1 MAIRLTLPALDLTSI
16 GRQFEG
22 LQGRHPGLWPAV
34 PRISLLAGIFLGVM
48 LLAYIAYWSGQLAD
62 LSAAEDQE
70 RTLKNQYAEKL
81 VSAINVDTLRKQK
94 TVVSAY
100 VSQLQRQL
108 PSKAEMDALLS
119 DITQAGHARG
129 LQFELFKPGQV
140 VLRDF
145 YAELPIAIRLTG
157 SYHDLGGFA
166 SDVSNLARIV
176 TLSNLTLQAGEKPG
190 QLTLEAVARTYRY
203 LDGEEV
209 ERARREQNKGG
220 AGQAGRA
227 GAGK

>member
-1 MAIRLTLPALDLTSI
+1 MATKLNLPAFDLKAV

-22 LQGRHPGLWPAV
+22 LQGRHPGLWPAL
-34 PRISLLAGIFLGVM
+34 PRYSLLGGIFFGVL
-48 LLAYIAYWSGQLAD
+48 LLAYVAYWSSQLSD
-62 LSAAEDQE
+62 LSSAESQE
-70 RTLKNQYAEKL
+70 SALKSQYADKL
-81 VSAINVDTLRKQK
+81 ISAINVDTLRKQK
-94 TVVSAY
+94 TLVSAY

-140 VLRDF
+140 VVRDF

-157 SYHDLGGFA
+157 TYHDLGGFA
-166 SDVSNLARIV
+166 SDVANLARIV
-176 TLSNLTLQAGEKPG
+176 TLNNLTLQAGEKPG
-190 QLTLEAVARTYRY
+190 QLTLDAIAKTYRY

-209 ERARREQNKGG
+209 EKVRRSQVKGAAGG
-220 AGQAGRA
+220 A
-227 GAGK
+227 K

>member
-1 MAIRLTLPALDLTSI
+1 MATKLNLPALDLKAV

-22 LQGRHPGLWPAV
+22 LQGRHPGLWPTL
-34 PRISLLAGIFLGVM
+34 PRYSLLGGIFFGVL
-48 LLAYIAYWSGQLAD
+48 LLAYVAYWSSQLSD
-62 LSAAEDQE
+62 LSSAESQE
-70 RTLKNQYAEKL
+70 SALKSQYADKL
-81 VSAINVDTLRKQK
+81 ISAINVDTLRKQK
-94 TVVSAY
+94 TLVSAY

-140 VLRDF
+140 VVRDF

-157 SYHDLGGFA
+157 TYHDLGGFA
-166 SDVSNLARIV
+166 SDVANLARIV
-176 TLSNLTLQAGEKPG
+176 TLNNLTLQAGEKPG
-190 QLTLEAVARTYRY
+190 QLTLDAIAKTYRY

-209 ERARREQNKGG
+209 EKVRRSQVKGAAGG
-220 AGQAGRA
+220 A
-227 GAGK
+227 K

>member
-1 MAIRLTLPALDLTSI
+1 MAKKLTLPTIDLQAI

-34 PRISLLAGIFLGVM
+34 PRFSLLAGIFLGVM
-48 LLAYIAYWSGQLAD
+48 LLAYIAYWSGQLSD

-70 RTLKNQYAEKL
+70 RTLKAQYADKL
-81 VSAINVDTLRKQK
+81 ISAINVETLRKQK
-94 TVVSAY
+94 SLVSAY

-119 DITQAGHARG
+119 DITQAGHSRG

-140 VLRDF
+140 AVRDF
-145 YAELPIAIRLTG
+145 YAELPIAIRVTG

-176 TLSNLTLQAGEKPG
+176 TLNNLTLQAGDKPG
-190 QLTLEAVARTYRY
+190 QLTMEAVARTYRY
-203 LDGEEV
+203 LDGDEV
-209 ERARREQNKGG
+209 ERARRSTAKPGG
-220 AGQAGRA
+220 PGGT
-227 GAGK
+227 K

>member
-1 MAIRLTLPALDLTSI
+1 MATKLTLPAIDLKAF

-34 PRISLLAGIFLGVM
+34 PRFSLLAGIFAGVM
-48 LLAYIAYWSGQLAD
+48 LLAYVGYWSSQLSD
-62 LSAAEDQE
+62 LSSAESQE
-70 RTLKNQYAEKL
+70 NTLKSQYADKL
-81 VSAINVDTLRKQK
+81 ISAINVDTLRKQK
-94 TVVSAY
+94 TLVSAY

-119 DITQAGHARG
+119 DITQAGHSRG

-140 VLRDF
+140 VVRDF

-166 SDVSNLARIV
+166 SDVANLARIV
-176 TLSNLTLQAGEKPG
+176 TLNNLSLQAGEKPG
-190 QLTLEAVARTYRY
+190 QLTLDAIAKTYRY

-209 ERARREQNKGG
+209 DKARRNQPKGAAGG
-220 AGQAGRA
+220 A
-227 GAGK
+227 K